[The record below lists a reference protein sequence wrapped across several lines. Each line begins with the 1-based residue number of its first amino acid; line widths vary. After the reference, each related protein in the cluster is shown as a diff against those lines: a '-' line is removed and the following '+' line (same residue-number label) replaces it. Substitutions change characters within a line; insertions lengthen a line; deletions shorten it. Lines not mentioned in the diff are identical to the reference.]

1 MRISIVTRSL
11 RRSKFPGQSSRMGN
25 FFSEAFG
32 GHSHY
37 ETFEY
42 TVEKE
47 FDGWE
52 IRSYPD
58 RVAAQTQI
66 KSVDAESGEKKNNNG
81 FMVLAKYIGVFRAP
95 ENKKAGGGDSE
106 GVAMTTPVVMANSE
120 PEPVA
125 MTTPVVM
132 NDAKDGQ
139 YETMQFILPKKYTKV
154 EEAPVPNSDK
164 VKLVSVPG
172 KMVAAKSF
180 SGRAQHVDMKK
191 AYEELLPEV
200 QKEGYEQCGTWEGH
214 FFNPPYTLPWLRR
227 NDIVIPVKKK

>member
-1 MRISIVTRSL
+1 
-11 RRSKFPGQSSRMGN
+11 MGN

-106 GVAMTTPVVMANSE
+106 GVAMTTPVVMADSSKNESE
-120 PEPVA
+120 AVEC
-125 MTTPVVM
+125 
-132 NDAKDGQ
+132 K
-139 YETMQFILPKKYTKV
+139 ILFVFK
-154 EEAPVPNSDK
+154 N
-164 VKLVSVPG
+164 
-172 KMVAAKSF
+172 
-180 SGRAQHVDMKK
+180 R
-191 AYEELLPEV
+191 
-200 QKEGYEQCGTWEGH
+200 
-214 FFNPPYTLPWLRR
+214 NLRKIR
-227 NDIVIPVKKK
+227 NYYYILI